1 MKTTQIIFVRLS
13 IHFTINYE
21 INSYNKMQKEEHRDL
36 IIKPQSHWY
45 DLRIK
50 EIFKYKDLLFLSVK
64 RDFVSI
70 YKQTILGPLWFF
82 IQPIITAITFTVIFE
97 NLAKISTDGLPQI
110 LFYMCGITLWNY
122 FSDTLTKTADTFS
135 ANANI
140 FGKVYFPRMIMPL
153 SVVVSNLIK
162 LGVQFSLFI
171 AVWIYYLIQTN
182 QVHPNSTML
191 LVPFLI
197 ILIGFMALSFGII
210 ISSLTTKYRDLKF
223 LVTFGVQ
230 LMMYASPIVYPLSIV
245 PEKYKWI
252 ILANPVTSVIETFKY
267 AFLGVG
273 EFNWIHLGYS
283 FGFTTILFLISLIIF
298 HRVEKTFMDTV

>member
-1 MKTTQIIFVRLS
+1 MEQQTPWDL
-13 IHFTINYE
+13 TINPH
-21 INSYNKMQKEEHRDL
+21 SK
-36 IIKPQSHWY
+36 WY

-50 EIFKYKDLLFLSVK
+50 EIFKYKDLLFLFVK

-82 IQPIITAITFTVIFE
+82 LQPIITAITFTVIFG

-110 LFYMCGITLWNY
+110 LFYMAGITLWNY
-122 FSDTLTKTADTFS
+122 FADTLTKTADTFS
-135 ANANI
+135 SNANI
-140 FGKVYFPRMIMPL
+140 FGKVYFPRMIVPL

-162 LGVQFSLFI
+162 LAIQFLLFLGI
-171 AVWIYYLIQTN
+171 WIYYLIQSDLI
-182 QVHPNSTML
+182 HPNKML
-191 LVPFLI
+191 VLIPFLI

-223 LVTFGVQ
+223 LVTFGIQ

-252 ILANPVTSVIETFKY
+252 IVANPVTSIIETFKY

-273 EFNWIHLGYS
+273 EFSWLYLVYS
-283 FGFTTILFLISLIIF
+283 TLFTIILFMIGLVIF
-298 HRVEKTFMDTV
+298 HRVEKSFMDTV

>member
-1 MKTTQIIFVRLS
+1 MHQQTHWDL
-13 IHFTINYE
+13 TINPH
-21 INSYNKMQKEEHRDL
+21 SK
-36 IIKPQSHWY
+36 WY

-50 EIFKYKDLLFLSVK
+50 EIFKYKDLLFLFVK

-82 IQPIITAITFTVIFE
+82 LQPIITAITFTVIFG

-122 FSDTLTKTADTFS
+122 FADTLTKTADTFS
-135 ANANI
+135 SNANI
-140 FGKVYFPRMIMPL
+140 FGKVYFPRMIVPL

-162 LGVQFSLFI
+162 LAIQFLLFLGI
-171 AVWIYYLIQTN
+171 WIYYLIQSDLI
-182 QVHPNSTML
+182 HPNKML
-191 LVPFLI
+191 VLIPFLI

-223 LVTFGVQ
+223 LVTFGIQ

-252 ILANPVTSVIETFKY
+252 IVANPVTSIIETFKY

-273 EFNWIHLGYS
+273 EFSWLYLGYS
-283 FGFTTILFLISLIIF
+283 TLFTIVLFLIGLVIF
-298 HRVEKTFMDTV
+298 HRVEKSFMDTV

>member
-1 MKTTQIIFVRLS
+1 
-13 IHFTINYE
+13 
-21 INSYNKMQKEEHRDL
+21 MQEQEHWDL
-36 IIKPQSHWY
+36 VIKPHSKWY
-45 DLRIK
+45 DLRLK
-50 EIFKYKDLLFLSVK
+50 EILHYKDLLFLFVR

-82 IQPIITAITFTVIFE
+82 IQPIITAITFMVIFG

-122 FSDTLTKTADTFS
+122 FSDTLTKTSDTFS

-252 ILANPVTSVIETFKY
+252 IIANPVTSVIETFKY

-273 EFNWIHLGYS
+273 EFNWLHLGYS
-283 FGFTTILFLISLIIF
+283 FGFTAILFLISLIIF

>member
-1 MKTTQIIFVRLS
+1 MTETSSQ
-13 IHFTINYE
+13 
-21 INSYNKMQKEEHRDL
+21 EHWDL
-36 IIKPQSHWY
+36 TIKPHSKWY
-45 DLRIK
+45 DLRLG
-50 EIFKYKDLLFLSVK
+50 EIFRYKDLLFLFVR
-64 RDFVSI
+64 RDFVSV

-82 IQPIITAITFTVIFE
+82 IQPIITAITFTVIFG

-122 FSDTLTKTADTFS
+122 FSDTLSKTSDTFS

-162 LGVQFSLFI
+162 LGVQFVLFL
-171 AVWIYYLIQTN
+171 AVWIYFIFNSN
-182 QVHPNSTML
+182 QVHPNAMIL

-197 ILIGFMALSFGII
+197 ILMGFMGLSFGII

-223 LVTFGVQ
+223 LVTFGIQ

-245 PEKYKWI
+245 PEKYKWLI
-252 ILANPVTSVIETFKY
+252 VANPVTSIIETFKY

-273 EFNWIHLGYS
+273 EFNWLYLGYS
-283 FGFTTILFLISLIIF
+283 LLFTIVLFFISLIIF
-298 HRVEKTFMDTV
+298 HRVEKSFMDTV

>member
-1 MKTTQIIFVRLS
+1 MHQQTHWDL
-13 IHFTINYE
+13 TINPH
-21 INSYNKMQKEEHRDL
+21 SK
-36 IIKPQSHWY
+36 WY

-50 EIFKYKDLLFLSVK
+50 EIFKYKDLLFLFVK

-82 IQPIITAITFTVIFE
+82 LQPIITAITFTVIFG

-122 FSDTLTKTADTFS
+122 FADTLTKTSDTFS
-135 ANANI
+135 SNANI
-140 FGKVYFPRMIMPL
+140 FGKVYFPRMIVPL

-162 LGVQFSLFI
+162 LAIQFLLFLGI
-171 AVWIYYLIQTN
+171 WIYYLIQSDLI
-182 QVHPNSTML
+182 HPNKML
-191 LVPFLI
+191 VLIPFLI

-223 LVTFGVQ
+223 LVTFGIQ

-252 ILANPVTSVIETFKY
+252 IVANPVTSIIETFKY

-273 EFNWIHLGYS
+273 EFSWLYLVYS
-283 FGFTTILFLISLIIF
+283 TLFTIILFMIGLVIF
-298 HRVEKTFMDTV
+298 HRVEKSFMDTV

>member
-1 MKTTQIIFVRLS
+1 MHQQTHWDL
-13 IHFTINYE
+13 TINPH
-21 INSYNKMQKEEHRDL
+21 SK
-36 IIKPQSHWY
+36 WY

-50 EIFKYKDLLFLSVK
+50 EIFKYKDLLFLFVK

-82 IQPIITAITFTVIFE
+82 LQPIITAITFTVIFG

-110 LFYMCGITLWNY
+110 LFYMAGITLWNY
-122 FSDTLTKTADTFS
+122 FADTLTKTADTFS
-135 ANANI
+135 SNANI
-140 FGKVYFPRMIMPL
+140 FGKVYFPRMIVPL

-162 LGVQFSLFI
+162 LAIQFLLFLGI
-171 AVWIYYLIQTN
+171 WIYYLIQSDLI
-182 QVHPNSTML
+182 HPNKML
-191 LVPFLI
+191 VLIPFLI

-223 LVTFGVQ
+223 LVTFGIQ

-252 ILANPVTSVIETFKY
+252 IVANPVTSIIETFKY

-273 EFNWIHLGYS
+273 EFSWLYLAYS
-283 FGFTTILFLISLIIF
+283 TLFTIVLFLIGLVIF
-298 HRVEKTFMDTV
+298 HRVEKSFMDTV

>member
-1 MKTTQIIFVRLS
+1 
-13 IHFTINYE
+13 
-21 INSYNKMQKEEHRDL
+21 MQEQEHWDL
-36 IIKPQSHWY
+36 VIKPHSKWY
-45 DLRIK
+45 DLRLK
-50 EIFKYKDLLFLSVK
+50 EILHYKDLLFLFVR

-82 IQPIITAITFTVIFE
+82 IQPIITAITFTVIFG

-122 FSDTLTKTADTFS
+122 FSDTLTKTSDTFS

-273 EFNWIHLGYS
+273 EFNWLHLGYS
-283 FGFTTILFLISLIIF
+283 FGFTAILFLISLIIF